1 MNLLT
6 PREGTYF
13 TRNDKVVNNTVIM
26 ESGSNPQ
33 IGSNGAL
40 VGIGLQSG
48 TNTTFRNNAIAV
60 LDQNINN
67 ATALT
72 GTAVLYQGIR
82 PNMTGGTTFDRN
94 AYFTGVNNPLT
105 SNISLVRHV
114 ETNATQTILG
124 AGSFNEYLTLEQWNA
139 AYAQDLNSIVGNFT
153 NDMVKSGLAPFTYT
167 VKSNPTP
174 LGSIL
179 NNRGDKLSYVTS
191 DITNVSRGVAGQRY
205 DIGAVEFAGRT
216 NLSDVEML
224 SIAEPRVYQASTGTF
239 SDAQY
244 IMTKAPIAVVGQLRN
259 NGSLLQT
266 EMEVTV
272 NIYRQNADGL
282 TFPTVPL
289 LTKKVKSTLASSETV
304 MADFKLADGDSDD
317 FTPQTYF
324 ELTGQG
330 YSAPSTFTEMRA
342 NVTPIYRIEM
352 SVEADQ
358 QNANNIVTKD
368 VRFYLR
374 KTNRE
379 IIVSGESLS
388 ADVESATT
396 TPNDMMAKLNYSYAI
411 QGLNSV
417 NYKLN
422 LKNLNAPVYDFDVF
436 DRNSWEPRAVNYGE
450 YAFMFYSDGNGS
462 QITRTQ
468 TEDIEKYMSLG
479 TVSKKRN
486 FVAVSE
492 ELARNTN
499 TNYPLFA
506 RNVLRTEWLNN
517 NPNGNGTDYDNG
529 LMVGDQLAKS
539 YTFTIA
545 QPINPNT
552 TTTYP
557 GDVKSMPAVIKE
569 RNSYV
574 ENNRTIQLP
583 GLASA
588 GIRYNKAGQTT
599 DISAV
604 VSTTLETNAIY
615 VGADWR
621 HISNIGTLIRGVISF
636 FESNGSVVIP
646 VELTSFEAKQIA
658 NNVAITWETASEVN
672 SSMFEVEKANVSGAG
687 VGAFAVIAN
696 KEAAGFSNTA
706 KYYGPVMDNSVKLGN
721 TYAYRLKTLD
731 KDGSSN
737 YSEERIVS
745 LTSEAGM
752 IELGNPSPNPAANES
767 SLFLNLSQNNAVEVM
782 MYDVN
787 GVQLNTQS
795 FNGIAGSN
803 TVNLNTVGLAS
814 GSYTVVVKVGEVRLT
829 RTINVIK

>member
-1 MNLLT
+1 
-6 PREGTYF
+6 
-13 TRNDKVVNNTVIM
+13 
-26 ESGSNPQ
+26 
-33 IGSNGAL
+33 
-40 VGIGLQSG
+40 
-48 TNTTFRNNAIAV
+48 
-60 LDQNINN
+60 
-67 ATALT
+67 
-72 GTAVLYQGIR
+72 
-82 PNMTGGTTFDRN
+82 
-94 AYFTGVNNPLT
+94 
-105 SNISLVRHV
+105 
-114 ETNATQTILG
+114 
-124 AGSFNEYLTLEQWNA
+124 
-139 AYAQDLNSIVGNFT
+139 
-153 NDMVKSGLAPFTYT
+153 MVKSGVAPYTYT

-179 NNRGDKLSYVTS
+179 NNRGDKLSYVTN

-224 SIAEPRVYQASTGTF
+224 SIAEPRVYQAASGTF

-244 IMTKAPIAVVGQLRN
+244 IMTKAPIAVVGQIRN

-272 NIYRQNADGL
+272 NIYRQNADGM
-282 TFPTVPL
+282 TFPSVPL
-289 LTKKVKSTLASSETV
+289 LTKKVKATLASSETV

-317 FTPQTYF
+317 FVPQTYF

-330 YSAPSTFTEMRA
+330 YSAPTTFVEMRA

-358 QNANNIVTKD
+358 ENANNVVTKD

-388 ADVESATT
+388 TDVESPATA
-396 TPNDMMAKLNYSYAI
+396 NDMMAKLNYSYAI
-411 QGLNSV
+411 QGLSNI
-417 NYKLN
+417 NYKLS
-422 LKNLNAPVYDFDVF
+422 LKNLNNPVYDYDVF

-450 YAFMFYSDGNGS
+450 YAFMFYADGHNS
-462 QITRTQ
+462 QISRTQ
-468 TEDIEKYMSLG
+468 VEDIEKYMALG
-479 TVSKKRN
+479 NVNKKRN

-492 ELARNTN
+492 ELARNTA
-499 TNYPLFA
+499 TSFPLFT
-506 RNVLRTEWLNN
+506 RNVLRTEYVSN

-539 YTFTIA
+539 YTFTIS

-552 TTTYP
+552 TAVYP
-557 GDVKSMPAVIKE
+557 GDVKSFPAVIKE

-574 ENNRTIQLP
+574 DGARTIQLP

-588 GIRYNKAGQTT
+588 GVRYNKSGQTT

-604 VSTTLETNAIY
+604 IATTLETNAIY

-621 HISNIGTLIRGVISF
+621 HISNVGTLMRGVISF
-636 FESNGSVVIP
+636 FESNGSFVIP
-646 VELTSFEAKQIA
+646 VELTSFDAKQIA

-672 SSMFEVEKANVSGAG
+672 TSLFEVEKANVSGAG
-687 VGAFAVIAN
+687 VGAFATIAN
-696 KEAAGFSNTA
+696 KAAAGFSNTS
-706 KYYGPVMDNSVKLGN
+706 KYYGPVMDNAVQLGN
-721 TYAYRLKTLD
+721 TYAYRLKTID

-737 YSEERIVS
+737 YSDERIVS

-752 IELGNPSPNPAANES
+752 IELGNPSPNPSVNES
-767 SLFLNLSQNNAVEVM
+767 SLLLNLSQNNAVEVL
-782 MYDVN
+782 MYDIN
-787 GVQLNTQS
+787 GNKLNAQS
-795 FNGIAGSN
+795 FNGIAGQN
-803 TVNLNTVGLAS
+803 NVNLNTASLAS
-814 GSYTVVVKVGEVRLT
+814 GSYTVVVKVGDVRLT
-829 RTINVIK
+829 RTINVVK